1 MDELTELAR
10 SYLDRRTA
18 VALLSTVNAKGRPD
32 TSVLSAARFGTD
44 GSLAGGEEDGAGG
57 ATFRNLRQN
66 PLASVLVLD
75 PVSDPRSRDGVR
87 MQVEFLGAESDG
99 DELGKLDAWL
109 QGFAPG
115 RRIVRRLIFKV
126 LSVER
131 YRTAPGVVSS
141 PSAGADSP
149 SSPYSRG

>member
-1 MDELTELAR
+1 MDELAELAR

-18 VALLSTVNAKGRPD
+18 VAMLSTVSSKGRPE
-32 TSVLSAARFGTD
+32 TSVLSAARFGPD
-44 GSLAGGEEDGAGG
+44 GTLAGGEEDGAGG

-66 PLASVLVLD
+66 SLASVLVLD
-75 PVSDPRSRDGVR
+75 PVTDPRSRDGVR
-87 MQVEFLGAESDG
+87 IQVEFLGAESDG

-141 PSAGADSP
+141 PVADPGSP
-149 SSPYSRG
+149 TSSVTRG

>member
-1 MDELTELAR
+1 MDELAELAR

-18 VALLSTVNAKGRPD
+18 VALLSTVSTKGRPD
-32 TSVLSAARFGTD
+32 TAVLSAARFGTD
-44 GSLAGGEEDGAGG
+44 GTLAGGEEDGAGG

-87 MQVEFLGAESDG
+87 LQVEFLGAESDG
-99 DELGKLDAWL
+99 EELGKLDAWL

-126 LSVER
+126 LSIER
-131 YRTAPGVVSS
+131 YRTAPGILSN
-141 PSAGADSP
+141 PSAGVVGPPSP
-149 SSPYSRG
+149 LPRS